1 MKLEKKIT
9 YKQLEYLLTC
19 QKYFVWHNNF
29 ELDLQNLEIDDEN
42 NLSDSFWEIL
52 SDFDIDQ
59 LEEYQYIEIIK
70 TGYDLVQKLF
80 IKQIQKTFKDKN
92 IYIINEKKQEQA
104 FQKTMEILNDPKID
118 IIINPTF
125 IYNDMIS
132 KPSIYDKTNQSL
144 STLLHSSKS
153 KLKNYIRAYFDYNV
167 CQKLNIVVNEY
178 LFYTYDNTKDY
189 YQSNDLSFISSA
201 YCWTQKNGPSNG
213 IKKTLKESSKDTI
226 INKLISGKIKTIN
239 KKVID
244 PITNKK
250 VSKEVIEN

>member
-92 IYIINEKKQEQA
+92 IYIINEKKQEHA

-125 IYNDMIS
+125 IYNDMI
-132 KPSIYDKTNQSL
+132 YKT
-144 STLLHSSKS
+144 
-153 KLKNYIRAYFDYNV
+153 
-167 CQKLNIVVNEY
+167 
-178 LFYTYDNTKDY
+178 
-189 YQSNDLSFISSA
+189 
-201 YCWTQKNGPSNG
+201 
-213 IKKTLKESSKDTI
+213 
-226 INKLISGKIKTIN
+226 
-239 KKVID
+239 
-244 PITNKK
+244 
-250 VSKEVIEN
+250 